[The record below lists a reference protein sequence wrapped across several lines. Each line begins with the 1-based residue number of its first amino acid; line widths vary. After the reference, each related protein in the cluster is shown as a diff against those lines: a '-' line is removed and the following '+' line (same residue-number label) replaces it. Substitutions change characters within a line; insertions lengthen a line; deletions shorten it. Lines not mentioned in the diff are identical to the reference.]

1 MRAVTI
7 VERVGRRSQGAEEM
21 VRGLTTSRSLVTSAA
36 SYPFV
41 TRFLVWFAW
50 NTGPGQTRHVEW
62 ASPDIGQ

>member
-1 MRAVTI
+1 
-7 VERVGRRSQGAEEM
+7 M
-21 VRGLTTSRSLVTSAA
+21 VRELTTSRSLVTSAA